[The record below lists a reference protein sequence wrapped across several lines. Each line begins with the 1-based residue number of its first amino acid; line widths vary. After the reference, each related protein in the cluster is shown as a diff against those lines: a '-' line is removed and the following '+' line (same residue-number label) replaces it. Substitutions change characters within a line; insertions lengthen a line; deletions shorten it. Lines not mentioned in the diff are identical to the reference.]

1 MQESVESIRKRVS
14 TTTVMTEAIKFFAI
28 SLAIVV
34 ILNLIFLIVK
44 ERIREIATMKV
55 LGQQLHSIILS
66 LFFEIMF
73 MGLIGA
79 VIGIIFGYPLLTLV
93 LSINKIE
100 SLNYIYKI
108 GFMSFVSSVFIVFI
122 TIIIMMGLCYYK
134 VKNIGMIESLKSSE

>member
-1 MQESVESIRKRVS
+1 MQESIESIKARVS

-28 SLAIVV
+28 SLAVVV

-55 LGQQLHSIILS
+55 LGQQLFNILLS

-73 MGLIGA
+73 MVTIGLI
-79 VIGIIFGYPLLTLV
+79 IGIIFGYPLLVLV

-100 SLNYIYKI
+100 HLNFIYNI
-108 GFMSFVSSVFIVFI
+108 SFTSFVSSIFIVLL
-122 TIIIMMGLCYYK
+122 TVVVMMGLCYYK
-134 VKNIGMIESLKSSE
+134 VKKIGMTDSLKSSE